1 MCVFWQ
7 PVVCSR
13 SKKKKKKRKQSSL
26 FTLIQLLANRE
37 NSKKLEH
44 KIIFSFCFSST
55 FPTRLNQPQRSLE
68 SPALFLLYVPPC
80 LLAYVGEAASLTCS
94 LLCWGWMNVFFE
106 RLLSIWL
113 CNILLNPCGVCP
125 MVLLF
130 ILLRNISPSLAA
142 PFPVAILICWKV
154 FLMIPFCKAMGF
166 QWLFKASQG
175 VWRESKAD

>member
-13 SKKKKKKRKQSSL
+13 SKKKKKKQQSSL

-154 FLMIPFCKAMGF
+154 FLMIPFSKAMGF